1 MVSTSTATDV
11 AVVSPTAVL
20 SAAERVSIKFSGSGL
35 AGESSV
41 QAATINI
48 VKSSSW
54 AKQDDLPP
62 QAVREP

>member
-1 MVSTSTATDV
+1 MVSTSAATDV
-11 AVVSPTAVL
+11 VAVSPTAVL

-41 QAATINI
+41 QATTMNM
-48 VKSSSW
+48 VNSRNR

-62 QAVREP
+62 L